1 MENFRHP
8 TGIWWLVPIIGPH
21 IGAICGAGLYV
32 ACVGMHLQETKMT
45 AETHQ
50 DPNEIELKP
59 AKSGKFQSNV

>member
-1 MENFRHP
+1 M
-8 TGIWWLVPIIGPH
+8 PIIGPH